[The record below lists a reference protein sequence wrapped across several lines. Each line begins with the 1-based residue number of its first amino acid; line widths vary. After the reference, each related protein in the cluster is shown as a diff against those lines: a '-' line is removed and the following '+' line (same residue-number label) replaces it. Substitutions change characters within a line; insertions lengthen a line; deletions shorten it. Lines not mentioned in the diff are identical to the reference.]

1 MKRYLLPLGI
11 FLALAGFLFAG
22 LYLNPRE
29 VPSPLIGKPVPAF
42 SLPQLAAP
50 DRAFSPADM
59 KGKVWLMNVW
69 ASWCVSCRQE
79 HPLLVE
85 LAKTGLVPVVG
96 LHYKDERDAGLKW
109 LAEGG
114 DPYLLSAHDRD
125 GRVAIDFG
133 VYGTPETFIVDKA
146 GVIRHKHTGPLTPQL
161 LRDDILPRVKQLE
174 AS

>member
-1 MKRYLLPLGI
+1 
-11 FLALAGFLFAG
+11 
-22 LYLNPRE
+22 
-29 VPSPLIGKPVPAF
+29 
-42 SLPQLAAP
+42 
-50 DRAFSPADM
+50 M
-59 KGKVWLMNVW
+59 KGKVWLVNVW

-85 LAKTGLVPVVG
+85 LAKTGRVPMVG

-109 LAEGG
+109 LAEHG

-133 VYGTPETFIVDKA
+133 VYGTPETFIVDKT
-146 GVIRHKHTGPLTPQL
+146 GVIRYKHTGPLTPQL
-161 LRDDILPRVKQLE
+161 LRDQILPRVEQLE